1 MTTAI
6 LDKALA
12 RPMHDAADIA
22 IRASSVAKTFF
33 ARGTAVQALGAV
45 GFAIPRGQFVSIVG
59 PSGCGKSTLLR
70 IIAGLVE
77 PDGGGEVAVMG
88 RRQRGVSED
97 VGVVFQTHNM
107 LPWATV
113 EENLRLAAEVR
124 KLPPE
129 EIIARVDALLGV
141 LKLEKFRR
149 SYPHEL
155 SGGMRQRAAL
165 GQILVLRPPILLL
178 DEPFGALDALTRDQ
192 LNVELLRL
200 WQDVRRTVV
209 LVTHSIAE
217 AVFLSDR
224 VLVMS
229 ERPGRIIEDLRIA
242 LRRPRDPA
250 ETKATP
256 EFGRYVVSLQQLM
269 GVH

>member
-1 MTTAI
+1 MRP
-6 LDKALA
+6 AL
-12 RPMHDAADIA
+12 MAAAAERLSPEAEVA
-22 IRASSVAKTFF
+22 IRARRVGKTFGAGMRALDQVDF
-33 ARGTAVQALGAV
+33 DVRRGE
-45 GFAIPRGQFVSIVG
+45 FVSILG

-70 IIAGLVE
+70 VVAGLFE
-77 PDGGGEVAVMG
+77 PDGGGELQVLGKPQA
-88 RRQRGVSED
+88 GVSAD

-113 EENLRLAAEVR
+113 ESNMRLAAEVR
-124 KLPPE
+124 GLARAEIDERINTLLP
-129 EIIARVDALLGV
+129 I

-155 SGGMRQRAAL
+155 SGGMRQRAAI
-165 GQILVLRPPILLL
+165 GQILITRPRILLL

-200 WQDVRRTVV
+200 WQEMRQTVI
-209 LVTHSIAE
+209 LITHSIPE

-229 ERPGRIIEDLRIA
+229 ERPGRVIKEFQIDLP
-242 LRRPRDPA
+242 RPREP
-250 ETKATP
+250 KATKELP
-256 EFGRYVVSLQQLM
+256 QFARHVVELGQIM
-269 GVH
+269 GVE